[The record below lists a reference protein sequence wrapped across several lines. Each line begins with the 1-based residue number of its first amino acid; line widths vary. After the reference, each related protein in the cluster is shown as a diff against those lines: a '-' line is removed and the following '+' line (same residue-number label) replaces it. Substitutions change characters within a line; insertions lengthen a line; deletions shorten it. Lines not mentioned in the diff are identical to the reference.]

1 MQELPEQQ
9 QQQEEEEEEEELQ
22 QEEEQQGVNSIELL
36 PSGVLFGR
44 IFWPFFFELAKQDFG
59 VYVESHAISKIHL
72 PLRSFL

>member
-44 IFWPFFFELAKQDFG
+44 IFWPFFLSWQ
-59 VYVESHAISKIHL
+59 SKILAGIDELSHM
-72 PLRSFL
+72 PFQKSIYH